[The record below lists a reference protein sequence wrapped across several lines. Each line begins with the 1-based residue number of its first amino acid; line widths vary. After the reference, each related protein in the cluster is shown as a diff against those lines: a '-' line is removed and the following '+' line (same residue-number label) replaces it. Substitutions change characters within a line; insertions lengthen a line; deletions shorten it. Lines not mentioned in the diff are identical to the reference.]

1 MAVTKTRT
9 CKEDFKKSILETART
24 LTEKADEIVEDID
37 TSRVCRVSITLDLYP
52 FEAPELKV
60 SKYYCPMGD

>member
-1 MAVTKTRT
+1 
-9 CKEDFKKSILETART
+9 
-24 LTEKADEIVEDID
+24 LTEKADEIVQDVD

-60 SKYYCPMGD
+60 AKSYCPMGD